1 MTVILF
7 LRRCVNQA
15 RISRGILRL
24 ELADAF
30 EVSCVCDDAREFL
43 ELIELIQL
51 RLSFFFTAINSAHRL
66 WPSEPPLAFKLPLT
80 EHEKTDL
87 IDYLKSIWRAS
98 ARQFLVAPTE
108 SYLSGRGADFE
119 QVLVSTVSR

>member
-43 ELIELIQL
+43 ELIEL
-51 RLSFFFTAINSAHRL
+51 RASFFFTATNSAQRL
-66 WPSEPPLAFKLPLT
+66 WPS
-80 EHEKTDL
+80 
-87 IDYLKSIWRAS
+87 
-98 ARQFLVAPTE
+98 
-108 SYLSGRGADFE
+108 
-119 QVLVSTVSR
+119 VSHH